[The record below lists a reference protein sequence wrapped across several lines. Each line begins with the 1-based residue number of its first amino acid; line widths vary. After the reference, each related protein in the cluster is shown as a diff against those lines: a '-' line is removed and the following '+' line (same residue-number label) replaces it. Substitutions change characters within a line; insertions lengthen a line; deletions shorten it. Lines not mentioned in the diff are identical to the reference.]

1 MVIVFKELLYHIS
14 QLGFAGQDKA
24 VEAFAFYGLDE
35 RLNMPVIFGHPGW
48 YQLCLAA
55 GGFQDIGE
63 FSEEERIAVMDD
75 VLHCIQLPI
84 EGIGLIAGDLRR
96 PVGIRIAGDAAEP
109 DFAGGNTPTYRL

>member
-48 YQLCLAA
+48 DQLGLAA

-63 FSEEERIAVMDD
+63 FS
-75 VLHCIQLPI
+75 L
-84 EGIGLIAGDLRR
+84 
-96 PVGIRIAGDAAEP
+96 
-109 DFAGGNTPTYRL
+109 